1 MIHCGR
7 GGEGEGGRRKA
18 VTHNEAGV
26 DVVRVG
32 DVGGS
37 REDDAGVVICNTPHT
52 SQDTSQRM
60 KQHI

>member
-1 MIHCGR
+1 M
-7 GGEGEGGRRKA
+7 
-18 VTHNEAGV
+18 THNEAGV